1 MKKVFL
7 FLITALIFSTLVK
20 AQIAQPYFYTK
31 SQTNLDFVLAVGN
44 QAVSP
49 SVSYSKLYSFSENRR
64 FKMGYGVRLNNFFG
78 ANKEAITAPAKLTS
92 ETHSIVSLLSD
103 YRLNNLD
110 TLKLNSVWTTS
121 VNAKV
126 VVQYSI
132 RKFDIGFNIDV
143 IGFTIGSKQTG
154 QFLASESPNFH
165 KSAQIANPSALNL
178 LLIGDSDKGSL
189 NSEVFVRYWVSDRMA
204 IRVGGSYQFLEYS
217 TDKNLTFEN
226 DRFRVKTFMPFIGIT
241 FSTFKMLYQDL

>member
-1 MKKVFL
+1 MKKISL
-7 FLITALIFSTLVK
+7 FLITALTFNTLAK

-31 SQTNLDFVLAVGN
+31 SQTNLDIAFAVGN
-44 QAVSP
+44 QAASP

-64 FKMGYGVRLNNFFG
+64 FKIGYGLRLNNFFG
-78 ANKEAITAPAKLTS
+78 ANKNAITAPAKLTS
-92 ETHSIVSLLSD
+92 ETHSVASLFSD
-103 YRLNNLD
+103 YKLNNLD

-121 VNAKV
+121 INAKI

-143 IGFTIGSKQTG
+143 VGLTFGSKQTG
-154 QFLASESPNFH
+154 QFLANESTNFH
-165 KSAQIANPSALNL
+165 KSTQIANPSVLNL

-189 NSEVFVRYWVSDRMA
+189 NSEIFVRYWVSDRMA

-226 DRFRVKTFMPFIGIT
+226 ERFRIKTFMPFAAIT
-241 FSTFKMLYQDL
+241 FSPFKMFYQDL

>member
-1 MKKVFL
+1 MKKIFL
-7 FLITALIFSTLVK
+7 FLIIVLIFSTLTK

-31 SQTNLDFVLAVGN
+31 SQTNLDIALAVGN

-49 SVSYSKLYSFSENRR
+49 SISYSKLHSFSENRR
-64 FKMGYGVRLNNFFG
+64 FKIGYGFRLNNFFG
-78 ANKEAITAPAKLTS
+78 ATKDAITAPAKLTS
-92 ETHSIVSLLSD
+92 GTYSVASLFSD
-103 YRLNNLD
+103 YQLNNLD

-121 VNAKV
+121 INAKV

-143 IGFTIGSKQTG
+143 VGLTFGGKQTG
-154 QFLASESPNFH
+154 QFLANESPNFH

-189 NSEVFVRYWVSDRMA
+189 NSEIFVRYWVSDRMA
-204 IRVGGSYQFLEYS
+204 VRVGGSYQFLEYS
-217 TDKNLTFEN
+217 TDKNLTFDN
-226 DRFRVKTFMPFIGIT
+226 NRFRVKTFMPFVAVT
-241 FSTFKMLYQDL
+241 FSPFKMFYQDL